1 MTSLAIADV
10 PWISKRIKACCRR
23 AKLFSTHEILLSQ
36 PQQLQQTLRISSQDA
51 DLLYLQVATACA
63 PPPISVL
70 AALTGELP
78 SAHLDEAL
86 FDATECNDADSAD
99 LSDSSD
105 GHDDPR
111 IDLGIPSSSIVPPT
125 QGYDGNFPGAERF
138 VYDSDSDSDS
148 GASAAASDHMM
159 HDDVELPSTFRRPE
173 PQQLDADEADP
184 DDHLDS
190 DQNNGY
196 SSIARDVLSLGRQR
210 HLLSSGSQQ
219 LDDLLGGGFRSAA
232 LTEIVGESASGK
244 TQTAIQACTFATL
257 GFQPLPP
264 KEDQNASSS
273 TDVVSDGLESAN
285 LHDILHGCGVA
296 TSSGSHSAVG
306 ACFITSAGERAAH
319 SIVNR
324 ALELADF
331 AVCERFD
338 RVHPAQHTESS
349 QSSLDRHILL
359 ARALELGR
367 EQVLRNLHVAC
378 VADVEALEHALKY
391 SLPGLMSRLSS
402 SSRGQAAAKS
412 PAREIGIIVVDNLPS
427 LFQEDPVASDIDSL
441 VQRSKM
447 LVEVTDA
454 LKRLAAAPPS
464 RPRSTFSSVGRAV
477 LVINHVSDAF
487 GVDKE
492 IAKRFVF
499 DSADRIRIQRSNGRQ
514 GGQDAAGPAM
524 PGELALPDSP
534 FAMDYASQSAF
545 FSGLLASVPPTLAEA
560 IGARALEEARG
571 SNDGPLY
578 VLNPRT
584 AQLGHTWSN
593 LVNVRLFLSKT
604 RGRVSMPD
612 ESAAASAAASGEDAA
627 TKKTTMT
634 TVRKAAVALNPFGPT
649 MLDPT
654 IDSSDCVAGV
664 RGKKAVRQ
672 LRFVITPGRAV
683 HALNAYAASSA
694 NPAVVPTMS
703 QMPAPHAT
711 SSQAA
716 HGGEAEDEEDLSARR
731 SRIITGWLWINSSRR
746 WWTAWVPPNSI
757 I

>member
-23 AKLFSTHEILLSQ
+23 AKLFSTDEILLSQ
-36 PQQLQQTLRISSQDA
+36 PQQLQQTLRISLQDA

-63 PPPISVL
+63 PSPISVL
-70 AALTGELP
+70 DALNGELP
-78 SAHLDEAL
+78 SAHLDNAL
-86 FDATECNDADSAD
+86 FDAAEGNDADSAD
-99 LSDSSD
+99 SSDSSN
-105 GHDDPR
+105 GHDDGMADIR
-111 IDLGIPSSSIVPPT
+111 IPSSSIVPPT

-159 HDDVELPSTFRRPE
+159 HDDVELPSTFRRLE
-173 PQQLDADEADP
+173 PQQLDAHEADS
-184 DDHLDS
+184 DDHLDA
-190 DQNNGY
+190 DQDDDHP
-196 SSIARDVLSLGRQR
+196 SVARDVLSLGRER
-210 HLLSSGSQQ
+210 HVLSSGSQQ
-219 LDDLLGGGFRSAA
+219 LDDLLGGGFRSAV

-244 TQTAIQACTFATL
+244 TQMAIQACTFAAL
-257 GFQPLPP
+257 GFQPLPSN
-264 KEDQNASSS
+264 EDKNASSS
-273 TDVVSDGLESAN
+273 SDVVLGGLESAD
-285 LHDILHGCGVA
+285 LHDILHGCGMA
-296 TSSGSHSAVG
+296 TTNGSQSAVG

-331 AVCERFD
+331 AIRERFD
-338 RVHPAQHTESS
+338 RVHPAQQTDSS
-349 QSSLDRHILL
+349 QNSLDRHILL
-359 ARALELGR
+359 AKALELGR

-402 SSRGQAAAKS
+402 SSRSRDVAES
-412 PAREIGIIVVDNLPS
+412 PARDIGIIVVDNLPS

-464 RPRSTFSSVGRAV
+464 RPRSACGSVGRAV

-499 DSADRIRIQRSNGRQ
+499 DSADRIRIQRSSGRR
-514 GGQDAAGPAM
+514 GGQDVAGPAM

-612 ESAAASAAASGEDAA
+612 EPAAASAAASGEDAA
-627 TKKTTMT
+627 PKKTTMA
-634 TVRKAAVALNPFGPT
+634 TVRKAAVVLNPFGPT

-654 IDSSDCVAGV
+654 LNSSSRVAGA
-664 RGKKAVRQ
+664 RGKRAVRQ

-683 HALNAYAASSA
+683 HALNAYAASSVTTA
-694 NPAVVPTMS
+694 AVPTTS
-703 QMPAPHAT
+703 QMPAAGALHAA

-716 HGGEAEDEEDLSARR
+716 RGEDPEDEEDLFGEALEDHH
-731 SRIITGWLWINSSRR
+731 WLAMDQFQSQVVDGMSP
-746 WWTAWVPPNSI
+746 A
-757 I
+757 